1 MKQILVTGGTGFI
14 GSHICLLLLE
24 RGYKV
29 IILDSFINSSP
40 QIGQKILEIKKINNK
55 SGKPLLDLIKC
66 DLRDEISLKNVFKK
80 YTLNSLKIEA
90 VIHLAGLKAVEES
103 IKEPLKY
110 WDHNVKGTINL
121 LNIMSQFGCQKIVFS
136 SSATIYGCQKN
147 KYLIKENSKIE
158 PINTYGKTKEM
169 VEKILDS
176 LPYLNDKSWEIAIL
190 RYFNPIGAHSSGL
203 IGEDPLIKPN
213 NIMPVINE
221 VALGKRKFLEIFGN
235 DWDTKDGTC
244 IRDYIHVMDLA
255 EGHIR
260 TLEYIL
266 KSKSEIIKLNLG
278 TGKGISVIELL
289 ETFEKVNC
297 IKIPFKF
304 VSRRV
309 GDIPF
314 SVADNSLAKQKINW
328 NPIYGLDEMCRDS
341 WNWFSR
347 KSNNR
352 LN

>member
-1 MKQILVTGGTGFI
+1 MKQILVTGGTGYI

-40 QIGQKILEIKKINNK
+40 NIGQKILEIKNISNNI
-55 SGKPLLDLIKC
+55 GKPPLDIIKC

-80 YTLNSLKIEA
+80 YTLDSLQIEA

-103 IKEPLKY
+103 IKEPIKY
-110 WDHNVKGTINL
+110 WDHNLKGTINL
-121 LNIMSQFGCQKIVFS
+121 LNIMSKFGCQKIVFS
-136 SSATIYGCQKN
+136 SSATIYGDQKN

-169 VEKILDS
+169 VEKILDT
-176 LPYLNDKSWEIAIL
+176 LPYLNVKSWEISIL

-203 IGEDPLIKPN
+203 IGENPLNKPT
-213 NIMPVINE
+213 NIMPIINE

-235 DWDTKDGTC
+235 DWDTPDGTC

-255 EGHIR
+255 DGHIKA
-260 TLEYIL
+260 LEYVL
-266 KSKSEIIKLNLG
+266 RSKSEIIKLNLG
-278 TGKGISVIELL
+278 TGKGTSVLELVK
-289 ETFEKVNC
+289 TFEKVNS

-304 VSRRV
+304 VSRRD
-309 GDIPF
+309 GDIQF

-328 NPIYGLDEMCRDS
+328 NPNYGLEEMCKDS
-341 WNWFSR
+341 WNWFS
-347 KSNNR
+347 KQI
-352 LN
+352 